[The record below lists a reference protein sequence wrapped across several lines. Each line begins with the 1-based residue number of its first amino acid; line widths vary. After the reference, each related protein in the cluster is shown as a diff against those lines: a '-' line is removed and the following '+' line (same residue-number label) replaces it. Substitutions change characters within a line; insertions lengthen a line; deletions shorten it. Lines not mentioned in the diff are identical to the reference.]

1 MSSLFLISVQYG
13 WTHLMSAHRWQDPL
27 SIDAKKISLHHFR
40 HSGNHSPISRE
51 PYFSDSL
58 PWCSNSR
65 SPSESGKKF
74 LALWNIW
81 WWFVGSFIGSFFF
94 FSDRSFDSFV
104 RWFVD
109 GWALCF
115 VGWLFRSFASF
126 VGSFILSFGRSVG
139 HSFVCSFSWFI
150 VRSHDY
156 SFLRLLVYW
165 YSLLHPQSDF
175 YKSFV

>member
-1 MSSLFLISVQYG
+1 MLSLFLISVQYG
-13 WTHLMSAHRWQDPL
+13 WTHLMSAHRWHDSL
-27 SIDAKKISLHHFR
+27 SIDANKISLHHFR

-94 FSDRSFDSFV
+94 FLRSFFRFVRSLVCRWVGSLFRWLVVSFFCFV
-104 RWFVD
+104 RWFV
-109 GWALCF
+109 
-115 VGWLFRSFASF
+115 
-126 VGSFILSFGRSVG
+126 
-139 HSFVCSFSWFI
+139 HSFVWSVGRTF
-150 VRSHDY
+150 VR
-156 SFLRLLVYW
+156 L
-165 YSLLHPQSDF
+165 
-175 YKSFV
+175 FV

>member
-1 MSSLFLISVQYG
+1 
-13 WTHLMSAHRWQDPL
+13 MSAHRWHDPL
-27 SIDAKKISLHHFR
+27 SIDANKISLHHFR

-94 FSDRSFDSFV
+94 FPIVLSIRSFVGLSMGGLFVSLAGCFVLLLRSLVRSFFRLVGRSDIRSFV
-104 RWFVD
+104 R
-109 GWALCF
+109 L
-115 VGWLFRSFASF
+115 VGLSFARTI
-126 VGSFILSFGRSVG
+126 ILSFA
-139 HSFVCSFSWFI
+139 CSSIGTVYYTLSLIFTKVLFS
-150 VRSHDY
+150 
-156 SFLRLLVYW
+156 
-165 YSLLHPQSDF
+165 
-175 YKSFV
+175 